1 MAPVTLNVYDLTSQ
15 MNSWTYWCGVGVF
28 HAGVEVYGIEYAYG
42 GHDYDVSGI
51 FATRPRE
58 APGAAFRESI
68 HMGETDLTAAQVQH
82 LVQQMG
88 HHYKGN
94 KYHLLQLNCNHFASD
109 MCLQLTAKPVP
120 SWVSRLAGL
129 AVMLHC
135 FLPGSWVPPLQ
146 TPSAMPEVQSNVP
159 VARGKR
165 RAITRDA
172 SRQKLLDS
180 PLSDEPPPLDMSA
193 SRV

>member
-1 MAPVTLNVYDLTSQ
+1 MPSPVILNIYDLTTQ
-15 MNSWTYWCGVGVF
+15 VNSWTYWCGVGVF

-58 APGAAFRESI
+58 APGAAYRECI
-68 HMGETDLTAAQVQH
+68 HMGETTLSASQVQH

-109 MCLQLTAKPVP
+109 MCMQLTGKPAP
-120 SWVSRLAGL
+120 SWVSSWAG
-129 AVMLHC
+129 
-135 FLPGSWVPPLQ
+135 
-146 TPSAMPEVQSNVP
+146 
-159 VARGKR
+159 
-165 RAITRDA
+165 DY
-172 SRQKLLDS
+172 
-180 PLSDEPPPLDMSA
+180 
-193 SRV
+193 

>member
-180 PLSDEPPPLDMSA
+180 PLSDEPPPLDTSA

>member
-1 MAPVTLNVYDLTSQ
+1 MPSPVILNIYDLTTQ
-15 MNSWTYWCGVGVF
+15 VNSWTYWCGVGVF

-58 APGAAFRESI
+58 APGAAYRECI
-68 HMGETDLTAAQVQH
+68 HMGETTLSASQVQH

-109 MCLQLTAKPVP
+109 MCMQLTGKPAP
-120 SWVSRLAGL
+120 SWINRLAGL
-129 AVMLHC
+129 AVLFHC

-146 TPSAMPEVQSNVP
+146 TPTAAPVVEPTLPVP
-159 VARGKR
+159 RGKR
-165 RAITRDA
+165 RAVPRTNSKQR
-172 SRQKLLDS
+172 LLDGN
-180 PLSDEPPPLDMSA
+180 PGSDEDSA
-193 SRV
+193 TTRV